1 MPSIYEA
8 PQTTSSGWSGAS
20 AAMGKTVEKMPT
32 FGNSFLKGMKYGY
45 MGEQM
50 AVAPFLAYRKAKQE
64 KNILNLQADLLELQA
79 KSFQTAAD
87 DVMRAGHQESASVSY
102 QTGQAKSSMRAS
114 QGASGVRVGATG
126 SSAETLAS
134 FDIVKEIQTNQIMA
148 NAVAQSFGY
157 RRKALDVQHR
167 ADAIRSAADSI
178 SPWASAI
185 TKHLGD
191 AMESFSMFGN
201 SYSSGQ
207 GGGLNVDTWKN
218 FGSSF
223 ASMFSSGGK

>member
-1 MPSIYEA
+1 MPSIYQA
-8 PQTTSSGWSGAS
+8 PQTTGSGWGS
-20 AAMGKTVEKMPT
+20 ATSSMGKAVENMPT
-32 FGNSFLKGMKYGY
+32 FGNSFLQGMKLGY
-45 MGEQM
+45 QGEQM
-50 AVAPFLAYRKAKQE
+50 TVAPFLAYRKAKQE
-64 KNILNLQADLLELQA
+64 KNILNLQADLMELQA
-79 KSFQTAAD
+79 QSFQTAAD
-87 DVMRAGHQESASVSY
+87 DVMRAGHQASASVSY
-102 QTGQAKSSMRAS
+102 QTGQAKSSVRAS

-167 ADAIRSAADSI
+167 ADAIRRAADSI

-185 TKHLGD
+185 TTHLGD
-191 AMESFSMFGN
+191 VIDSLSMVGN
-201 SYSSGQ
+201 NFSSGQ
-207 GGGLNVDTWKN
+207 GGGLSADTWKN

-223 ASMFSSGGK
+223 SSMFGGGK